1 MTGLSILLLLTPE
14 QQNARVIAGVIWVVG
29 VLFFSA
35 VIIVAIVRWIRRRD
49 PDRGGNGYTP
59 VSPAVVAPPYVP
71 PAETLDADDAWLL
84 GFSAPQA
91 MAWPGV
97 DVRAWDLGL
106 SAPQLGEPGAL
117 TPAALTPLVTAQRW
131 PTLARE
137 ARDAVARA
145 YSLPERA
152 WAITEFAWLQRLAVA
167 AGVQSADA
175 AREATR
181 EIASRLDPDVRDWLS
196 FGDLIEQALAARSTA
211 LIVFPRELYK
221 PGAPWAKVSWPNRR

>member
-35 VIIVAIVRWIRRRD
+35 VIIVAIVRRIGRRD

-71 PAETLDADDAWLL
+71 PAETLDADDEWLL

-91 MAWPGV
+91 LAAPGV
-97 DVRAWDLGL
+97 DARAWDLGV
-106 SAPQLGEPGAL
+106 
-117 TPAALTPLVTAQRW
+117 AAAQAAQTGGPVFTSLVTPQRW
-131 PTLARE
+131 PALERE
-137 ARDAVARA
+137 ARSAVTRT
-145 YSLPERA
+145 YSTPERA